1 MDRLVYR
8 RNLPHVFPPH
18 TSIFITWRLKGS
30 IPASVVAKAREEH
43 RLSAGKRFATVDRFM
58 DKTSQGPRWL
68 SDPRIAEC
76 VCTEIEIGGSQA
88 LCEYAMFAYVVM
100 SNHVHM
106 FAMPHVP
113 VMKFM
118 KRLKGNTARFANR
131 VLGRHAEEFWQRES
145 YDHFC
150 RNSKEFDRI
159 CEYIA
164 WNPVKAGLVERPED
178 WPWSSAHRRIAVT
191 HV

>member
-1 MDRLVYR
+1 MPRLAYR

-18 TSIFITWRLKGS
+18 PSIFITWRLKGS

-43 RLSAGKRFATVDRFM
+43 WLSAGKRFATVDRFM

-68 SDPRIAEC
+68 SDHRIAEC
-76 VCTEIEIGGSQA
+76 VCAEIELGGSQA
-88 LCEYAMFAYVVM
+88 LCEYALFAYVVM

-106 FAMPHVP
+106 FVMPHVP
-113 VMKFM
+113 VMKIM
-118 KRLKGNTARFANR
+118 KRLKGNTSRFAKQI
-131 VLGRHAEEFWQRES
+131 LGRRAEEFWQQES

-150 RNSKEFDRI
+150 RSSREFDRI
-159 CEYIA
+159 CDYIA

-178 WPWSSAHRRIAVT
+178 CPCSSAHRRI
-191 HV
+191 